1 MEGSEVMKYNKKEW
15 EPWIRLVKYNDV
27 QWAIGY
33 TPEKYKPLVAL
44 ALSVAKWSREVSMN
58 EGSDT
63 KLCGLC
69 VLYSGGDNYCYRSG
83 GVECK
88 CPLIA
93 MGEGCFSLG
102 SKFSD
107 WASVTDRATEPQLVP
122 SMRNLLLQVYEAE
135 YKKVIG

>member
-1 MEGSEVMKYNKKEW
+1 MKYNKNEW
-15 EPWIRLVKYNDV
+15 EPWIRLVNYNDV
-27 QWAIGY
+27 QWAIGH

-44 ALSVAKWSREVSMN
+44 ALSVAKWSQEVDLN
-58 EGSDT
+58 KGGDT

-107 WASVTDRATEPQLVP
+107 WASVTEKKLKKDWTTEPQLVL
-122 SMRNLLLQVYEAE
+122 SMRNLLLKVYEAE
-135 YKKVIG
+135 YKRVFG